1 MKIFI
6 IGLSTSGYK
15 KIRKCYTPGQTRKV
29 DNVKALKDKKY
40 LKYIFLLVGVLVLV
54 AASLSFFKTEDNK
67 QVSPVN
73 GILDL
78 QNWDPGKDRV
88 LSLKGQWDFY
98 WQKFINYQDIGN
110 SSPTPDITADAPG
123 FWDSYKINGKSL
135 PGMGYGTYLLRVVNA
150 QKGIP
155 LSLRISTFSNAYN
168 MYIDNQLVSSN
179 GKVGKSK
186 AEYFPEYEPRAVEF
200 TPDKS
205 SFELIIHVSNFTY
218 SIGGGMWDAISMG
231 TPEQIRNMDN
241 VIFYKD
247 LFLIGALVFIALYY
261 LSFFMMRREDRSS
274 LYFALMCI
282 MIVSRVMIYGAF
294 MLKKLFPSISFNL
307 IVSIDYI
314 SLCSF
319 PVFALL
325 ILGRLF
331 PKEFS
336 GIVQKVVSFYA
347 AGMTLLVIITPV
359 HFYSRM
365 IYIVQIIALLIA
377 LYGIVCVSIA
387 FIRGRKDSF
396 ILLAGILLFIIAGV
410 HDLLYENN
418 VILSPFGDLV
428 PFGLFIL
435 MFLQSFVLSR
445 RFSEAFKKVDT
456 LSRELLKMDKI
467 KDEFLANTS
476 HELRTP
482 LSGII
487 GITESMLKGSSGNLN
502 SHQKQNLSII
512 KGSAR
517 RLSNLVNDILDYSN
531 MRNGNIGLNIRP
543 IQMEGLIQTVINV
556 FKQLYRS
563 NEYIITFEIPEGLPA
578 AMADENRVVQI
589 LYNLVGNAVKFTVKG
604 YIKVSVSK
612 AGKMLEICVS
622 DTGEGIPNDKLEDIF
637 KSFEQVDN
645 SLTRRH
651 GGTGLGLPITKHLVE
666 LLGGSMWVESTLGEG
681 SRFYFTL
688 PATAGVPEETDMN
701 IEVPEPF
708 TLSLEEVSA
717 GIEIAQDGTRIL
729 IVDDDVV
736 NLQAAAETLKLEGY
750 SVTAVNSGKAALKE
764 LERQPDYSL
773 VILDVMMPE
782 MSGYEV
788 CRKLRESKS
797 IFELPVLILTAKAS
811 TEDIVMGFEAG
822 TNDYLPKP
830 FEPEEL
836 MARVRTLVN
845 LKMSVDK
852 AMTAEVAFM
861 QAQIKPHFLFNT
873 LNTIS
878 SFCDTNPD
886 HAQKLID
893 DFSNY
898 LRQSFDFKSLEMYVP
913 LERELS
919 LISSYTEI
927 EKARFGENL
936 KVIFDIDSTIKIRV
950 PMLSIQPLV
959 ENAVIHGLRKKGG
972 GGVVTITVKKASEGA
987 LVAVKD
993 NGQGIAQG
1001 KLNELLMPETSHGI
1015 GLWNID
1021 RRLKK
1026 LYGKG
1031 LSIESEP
1038 GKGTRVSY
1046 IVPEVI

>member
-1 MKIFI
+1 MKV
-6 IGLSTSGYK
+6 L
-15 KIRKCYTPGQTRKV
+15 R
-29 DNVKALKDKKY
+29 DKKY
-40 LKYIFLLVGVLVLV
+40 VRYILLLSVLVL
-54 AASLSFFKTEDNK
+54 AAFSLSFFKTGDTK
-67 QVSPVN
+67 QVRPVN
-73 GILDL
+73 GVLDL
-78 QNWDPGKDRV
+78 KNWNAHKDEI
-88 LSLKGQWDFY
+88 LSLNGQWDFY
-98 WQKFINYQDIGN
+98 WQKFITYQDIEN
-110 SSPTPDITADAPG
+110 SRPAPDITADAPG
-123 FWDSYKINGKSL
+123 FWDSYKINGKNL

-150 QKGIP
+150 SKGIP
-155 LSLRISTFSNAYN
+155 LSLRISTFSNSYEL
-168 MYIDNQLVSSN
+168 YIDNSLISSN

-186 AEYFPEYEPRAVEF
+186 TEYLPEYEPKVVEF

-218 SIGGGMWDAISMG
+218 SIGGGMWDAVSIGS
-231 TPEQIRNMDN
+231 PEQIRNMDSI
-241 VIFYKD
+241 IFYKD
-247 LFLIGALVFIALYY
+247 LFLIGALMFMALYY
-261 LSFFMMRREDRSS
+261 ISFFMLRREERSS

-282 MIVSRVMIYGAF
+282 MIISRVMIYGAF
-294 MLKKLFPSISFNL
+294 MLKKLFPSISFSL

-314 SLCSF
+314 SLCCF

-336 GIVQKVVSFYA
+336 GIVLKAVSFYA
-347 AGMTLLVIITPV
+347 LGMTLVVVTTPI
-359 HFYSRM
+359 HFYSRL
-365 IYIVQIIALLIA
+365 IYIVQIVALIMA

-387 FIRGRKDSF
+387 FVKARKDSF
-396 ILLAGILLFIIAGV
+396 ILLAGVLLFIIAGV

-418 VILSPFGDLV
+418 VILSPLGDLV

-445 RFSEAFKKVDT
+445 RFSEAFKKVDS

-487 GITESMLKGSSGNLN
+487 GITESMLKGSDGNLN
-502 SHQKQNLSII
+502 SQQKKNLSIVT
-512 KGSAR
+512 GSAR
-517 RLSNLVNDILDYSN
+517 RLTNLVNDILDYSK
-531 MRNGNIGLNIRP
+531 MRNGDVRLNTRP
-543 IQMEGLIQTVINV
+543 IHLDGLIQTVVNI
-556 FKQLYRS
+556 FKQLYSS
-563 NEYIITFEIPEGLPA
+563 NEFDITYEIPEGLPA
-578 AMADENRVVQI
+578 AIADENRVVQI
-589 LYNLVGNAVKFTVKG
+589 LYNLVGNAVKFTAKG
-604 YIKVSVSK
+604 YIKVSARK
-612 AGKMLEICVS
+612 AGNMLEMCVS
-622 DTGEGIPNDKLEDIF
+622 DTGEGIPEDKLEDIF

-645 SLTRRH
+645 SLTRRY
-651 GGTGLGLPITKHLVE
+651 GGTGLGLPITKYLVE
-666 LLGGSMWVESTLGEG
+666 LQGGSIRVESNLGEG

-688 PATAGVPEETDMN
+688 PVAVETPEETDMN

-717 GIEIAQDGTRIL
+717 GMETAHEGIRIL
-729 IVDDDVV
+729 LVDDDIV
-736 NLQAAAETLKLEGY
+736 NLQAAAEILKLEGY
-750 SVTAVNSGKAALKE
+750 GVNAVNSGKTAIME
-764 LERQPDYSL
+764 LERHTDYSL
-773 VILDVMMPE
+773 VILDVMMPQ

-797 IFELPVLILTAKAS
+797 IFELPVLMLTAKAS
-811 TEDIVMGFEAG
+811 TEDIVMGFESG

-845 LKMSVDK
+845 LKASVDK

-878 SFCDTNPD
+878 SFCDTDPNL
-886 HAQKLID
+886 AQKLID

-898 LRQSFDFKSLEMYVP
+898 LRQSFDFKSLETYVP
-913 LERELS
+913 LERELN
-919 LISSYTEI
+919 LVSSYAEI

-936 KVIFDIDSTIKIRV
+936 KVEFDIDSTIKIRV

-972 GGVVTITVKKASEGA
+972 GGTVTIKVKKAQEG
-987 LVAVKD
+987 VRVSVVD
-993 NGQGIAQG
+993 NGKGIEKD
-1001 KLNELLMPETSHGI
+1001 KLKELLMPEASRGI

-1038 GKGTRVSY
+1038 GKGT
-1046 IVPEVI
+1046 EVTFSIPQGVI